1 MSWRLYDM
9 YSEYTVSERAVATVA
24 DCVVASIRYALL
36 ILTCVTSIDSLI
48 SSSSHGGYVDVM
60 HSIST
65 CAIRFCTDKCSITL
79 QKTAAFTQ
87 YVLSHSTYFHTVRTF
102 TQYVLSHSTYFH
114 IVRTFTQYVL
124 SHSTY
129 FHTVRTFT
137 QYVLSHSTYFHT
149 VRTFTQYVLSV
160 AFVQKQFVTM

>member
-9 YSEYTVSERAVATVA
+9 YSEYTVSDRAVATVA

-48 SSSSHGGYVDVM
+48 SSSSHGGYVDGM

-87 YVLSHSTYFHTVRTF
+87 YVLSHSTYF
-102 TQYVLSHSTYFH
+102 LSRSHKNSSLRCSIHVTYTILHYRHYTSHEHHSIDNRGRYSM
-114 IVRTFTQYVL
+114 Y
-124 SHSTY
+124 
-129 FHTVRTFT
+129 
-137 QYVLSHSTYFHT
+137 
-149 VRTFTQYVLSV
+149 V
-160 AFVQKQFVTM
+160 AF

>member
-102 TQYVLSHSTYFH
+102 TQYVLS
-114 IVRTFTQYVL
+114 
-124 SHSTY
+124 
-129 FHTVRTFT
+129 
-137 QYVLSHSTYFHT
+137 
-149 VRTFTQYVLSV
+149 V